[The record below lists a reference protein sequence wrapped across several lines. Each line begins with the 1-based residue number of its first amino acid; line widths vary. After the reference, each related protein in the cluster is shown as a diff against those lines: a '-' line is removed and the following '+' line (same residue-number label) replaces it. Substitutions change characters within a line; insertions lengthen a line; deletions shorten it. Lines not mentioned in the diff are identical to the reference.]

1 MKAKVLALMMA
12 LVMGLSFTISADEAK
27 NGKEK
32 VTFLVSMSC
41 ENCQKRI
48 EGNIAYEK
56 GVTALDVNLSK
67 KTVTIEY
74 QTDKT
79 TPAKLKEAIQKL
91 GYTATPFNP
100 SKKTTKK

>member
-1 MKAKVLALMMA
+1 MA
-12 LVMGLSFTISADEAK
+12 IVMGIGAAWAGEETKS
-27 NGKEK
+27 GKDT

-56 GVTALDVNLSK
+56 GVTGLDVNLAK

-74 QTDKT
+74 DAEKT

-91 GYTATPFNP
+91 GYTAAPMKGGN
-100 SKKTTKK
+100 KK